1 MIPSSPFA
9 VATLQWD
16 GYHCK
21 IACPRRQIGAGGTMA
36 PASEGR
42 RATSVRVTSNAAD
55 RRFANKYGK
64 DSPRLHLPWAG
75 TEVYAH
81 T

>member
-1 MIPSSPFA
+1 
-9 VATLQWD
+9 
-16 GYHCK
+16 
-21 IACPRRQIGAGGTMA
+21 MA
-36 PASEGR
+36 PASEGK

-55 RRFANKYGK
+55 RRFASKYGK
-64 DSPRLHLPWAG
+64 VSPRLHLPWAG